1 YNNLIN
7 EYAKDRSSVIKYG
20 YSVNDFEREV
30 AKDLDEIGY
39 TQLDVEDE
47 LNKFNELKNASH
59 EAFEFQKDILKH
71 EFYAIYGDS
80 DTSLTDDE
88 KHYAIRLM
96 KDYQICLPED
106 KIKEEYLKSDVREN
120 GNKYIPA
127 WKQAK
132 DTIVSLNIY
141 NRTLN
146 KLENVNV
153 DHLTAED
160 RKENA
165 INYHT
170 FTNLKSE
177 YMNILSDLE
186 PLINEELKMTFND
199 IPSNEIL
206 DHTSVEVKSAL
217 LEKYHNL
224 TDKQQKNVTFNSLMK
239 ATLQEKESQ
248 YNIVTKQMSELD
260 HNDKRKDAYKD
271 VASQYNRI
279 VDGLLSMFEE
289 MTRTKQND
297 QFRKG
302 RDSTKTYRR
311 RGEDGREL

>member
-1 YNNLIN
+1 N

-20 YSVNDFEREV
+20 YSVDDFEKEV

-59 EAFEFQKDILKH
+59 EAFEYQKDILQY

-80 DTSLTDDE
+80 EISLTDDE
-88 KHYAIRLM
+88 KHYSIRLM
-96 KDYQICLPED
+96 MDYQICLPED
-106 KIKEEYLKSDVREN
+106 KIREEYLKSDVREN
-120 GNKYIPA
+120 GNKYISA
-127 WKQAK
+127 WKQTK

-153 DHLTAED
+153 DHLTAKD

-177 YMNILSDLE
+177 YMNILSDLD
-186 PLINEELKMTFND
+186 PLINEELKMTFKD

-206 DHTSVEVKSAL
+206 DHTSVEVKGAL
-217 LEKYHNL
+217 LKKYHDL
-224 TDKQQKNVTFNSLMK
+224 TDKQQENITFNSLMK
-239 ATLQEKESQ
+239 ATLQEKKSQ
-248 YNIVTKQMSELD
+248 YNMVAQQMNELD
-260 HNDKRKDAYKD
+260 HDDKRKDAYKD

-289 MTRTKQND
+289 MSRAKQND
-297 QFRKG
+297 QFSKRN
-302 RDSTKTYRR
+302 DSTKTYRK
-311 RGEDGREL
+311 RGAEDREL

>member
-1 YNNLIN
+1 RKMVERAKGYIDYPTAKNLYNDFHSETNKWRLKLKRDVTALNAKKEFYNNLIN

-20 YSVNDFEREV
+20 YSVEGFEKEV

-47 LNKFNELKNASH
+47 LNKFNELKKASH

-71 EFYAIYGDS
+71 EYYAIYGDS
-80 DTSLTDDE
+80 QISLTDDE

-106 KIKEEYLKSDVREN
+106 KIREEYLKSDVREN
-120 GNKYIPA
+120 ENKYIPS

-160 RKENA
+160 RKEHA

-186 PLINEELKMTFND
+186 LLINEELKMTFKD
-199 IPSNEIL
+199 IPSNEIF
-206 DHTSVEVKSAL
+206 DHTSIEVKSAL
-217 LEKYHNL
+217 LEKYHEL
-224 TDKQQKNVTFNSLMK
+224 TDKQQENVTFNSLMK
-239 ATLQEKESQ
+239 ATLQEK
-248 YNIVTKQMSELD
+248 
-260 HNDKRKDAYKD
+260 
-271 VASQYNRI
+271 
-279 VDGLLSMFEE
+279 
-289 MTRTKQND
+289 
-297 QFRKG
+297 
-302 RDSTKTYRR
+302 
-311 RGEDGREL
+311 